1 MMNIFSFLYER
12 ILIIR
17 ELMSDNSSIFV
28 HCDYHKSHFIR
39 CILEEVFSPSNFIN
53 EIIWRRKGGSA
64 LGSMK
69 RLSAASDTVL
79 WFSKT
84 ENYLINPIY
93 SKAPDKYIEQQFNK
107 VDDDG
112 RKFMINVMRSP
123 NLRPN
128 LMYDYKGYKTPPNG
142 WAIPL
147 ETMKK
152 MDEEGRLFFPE
163 SKDKQIYKKIY
174 LDEYKGQAINNLWS
188 DISTLKGNNAEILPY
203 PTQKPEEF
211 LDRILT
217 LASKTGDIILDCFMG
232 SGTTQSVA
240 MKLGRRFIGA
250 DINLGAVQITTKRLL
265 GVAQELETQQ
275 QQRSLNVDEEE
286 PTTYY
291 TGFDVY
297 NVNHYDVFRNP
308 VQAKEL
314 LIEALELN
322 PLEKTSLFDGEK
334 DGRMWKIMPV
344 NRIATKEDLNELISG
359 FDYKAFQKRQQEHP
373 NKPVESITLVCMGH
387 DPDLKAT
394 LQGEV
399 KPYKL
404 DVEVLD
410 ILRDRSDLQ
419 FKRDSE
425 AEIVIDGGEL
435 VIKAFYPLNLLGK
448 LSIQQENVEDWK
460 EMVES
465 VMIDWNY
472 DGAVLEPK
480 TVDIPGKND
489 LVQGRYPIPDDAG
502 TIRVKITD
510 LLSESLEMEVP
521 HG

>member
-1 MMNIFSFLYER
+1 MDEIFGADKFKNDIVWQNAPS
-12 ILIIR
+12 
-17 ELMSDNSSIFV
+17 
-28 HCDYHKSHFIR
+28 KSHSKYFGRIKDT
-39 CILEEVFSPSNFIN
+39 ILFY
-53 EIIWRRKGGSA
+53 
-64 LGSMK
+64 
-69 RLSAASDTVL
+69 
-79 WFSKT
+79 SKT
-84 ENYLINPIY
+84 PEYTWNKQFTELSEEY
-93 SKAPDKYIEQQFNK
+93 KASFKRKDDRGYYVTQPLHSGKPAKNVPVWKGVKPPQGRGWAYKIETLDEFYKQGKIEFS
-107 VDDDG
+107 DDG
-112 RKFMINVMRSP
+112 VP
-123 NLRPN
+123 
-128 LMYDYKGYKTPPNG
+128 
-142 WAIPL
+142 
-147 ETMKK
+147 
-152 MDEEGRLFFPE
+152 RL
-163 SKDKQIYKKIY
+163 KRY
-174 LDEYKGQAINNLWS
+174 LDEIEGAAIQDVWS
-188 DISTLKGNNAEILPY
+188 DISPVLNRSNDFLNY
-203 PTQKPEEF
+203 PTQKPEALLE
-211 LDRILT
+211 RIIN
-217 LASKTGDIILDCFMG
+217 ASSNTNDLIFDCFAG
-232 SGTTQSVA
+232 SGTAQAVA

-265 GVAQELETQQ
+265 GVGQVLEAQQ
-275 QQRSLNVDEEE
+275 QQGTLEVDREE
-286 PTTYY
+286 PIAYY
-291 TGFDVY
+291 TGFEVY

-344 NRIATKEDLNELISG
+344 NRISTKEDLNELIAG

-404 DVEVLD
+404 DVEVVD

-425 AEIVIDGGEL
+425 AEIAIEGGAL
-435 VIKAFYPLNLLGK
+435 VIKAFYPMNLLGK
-448 LSIQQENVEDWK
+448 LSIQQENVEDWR